1 MATLSAEAWTYKQD
15 WKDARREALSGIL
28 RMKLQAPSPY
38 DKQLDEIELRRR
50 TFVRDVIFDRI
61 FSRRRH
67 RNNRKAIPK
76 DRAVG
81 LPHYEVVDRLF
92 DSLSV
97 YLIYFHAA
105 QFCCQL

>member
-1 MATLSAEAWTYKQD
+1 MATFSPEAWKYKQD
-15 WKDARREALSGIL
+15 WKDLRRKPLGEIL
-28 RMKLQAPSPY
+28 QMKFHAPSPY
-38 DKQLDEIELRRR
+38 DKELAEIELRRR

-81 LPHYEVVDRLF
+81 LPHYEVADRLF